1 MSGTHKFY
9 TLPEPS
15 ARKGFS
21 SLKLKEG
28 PVPRPEANEVL
39 IKVHAVSLNFRD
51 LIIAQNGY
59 PLHLKQ
65 EELIPASDGA
75 GEIVSV
81 GNKVTKWK
89 QGDRVAG
96 IFTQAHQKGSTPDKD
111 EIKTAL
117 GGSVDGMLAQYVAL
131 PDTGIVRIP
140 SHLSFE
146 EAATLPCAALT
157 AYNALY
163 GIPTEQL
170 RAGDTIVA
178 QGTGG
183 VSVFALQLASAAGAK
198 TIITSSSDDKLKKAL
213 SLIPQHLQHLVT
225 TVNYKTNPDWDKVA
239 LEVTNGAGVDHV
251 VEVGG
256 PGTLEKSF
264 NSIKRGGVISTIGFV
279 AQGEPPNVAYHALL
293 TGAYFKG
300 ILVGSRE
307 QFEHMNQIIEDHQIK
322 PLVDKVFPFEKA
334 EEAYAYQWSQA
345 HVGKVVI
352 NVSH

>member
-15 ARKGFS
+15 ARNGFS

-28 PVPRPEANEVL
+28 PIPKPEANEVL
-39 IKVHAVSLNFRD
+39 IKVHAVSLNYRD
-51 LIIAQNGY
+51 LIIAKNGY

-65 EELIPASDGA
+65 GELIPASDGA
-75 GEIVSV
+75 GEVVSV
-81 GNKVTKWK
+81 GEKVTQWK

-96 IFTQAHQKGSTPDKD
+96 IFTQAHQHGSTPDK
-111 EIKTAL
+111 EEVKTAL
-117 GGSVDGMLAQYVAL
+117 GGSIDGMLAQYVAL
-131 PDTGIVRIP
+131 SETGIVRIP
-140 SHLSFE
+140 SHLSYE

-163 GIPTEQL
+163 GTPTQQL
-170 RAGDTIVA
+170 RAGDTVVA

-183 VSVFALQLASAAGAK
+183 VSIFALQLAVAAGAK
-198 TIITSSSDDKLKKAL
+198 VVITSSSDDKLQKAI
-213 SLIPQHLQHLVT
+213 SLIPQAQRHLVT

-239 LEVTNGAGVDHV
+239 LDVTNGVGVDHI

-256 PGTLEKSF
+256 PGTLEKAF

-279 AQGEPPNVAYHALL
+279 AQGDAPNVAYLALT
-293 TGAYFKG
+293 TGAHFKG
-300 ILVGSRE
+300 ILVGSRD
-307 QFEHMNQIIEDHQIK
+307 QFEHMNRIFQTHNIK
-322 PLVDKVFPFEKA
+322 PLVDKVFPFENA
-334 EEAYAYQWSQA
+334 QDAYEYQWSQA

-352 NVSH
+352 SVS

>member
-15 ARKGFS
+15 ARKDFS
-21 SLKLKEG
+21 SLSLKEG
-28 PVPRPEANEVL
+28 PVPKPEANEVL
-39 IKVHAVSLNFRD
+39 IKVHAVSLNYRD
-51 LIIAQNGY
+51 LIIAKNTY

-65 EELIPASDGA
+65 GELIPLSDGA

-81 GNKVTKWK
+81 GSKVTKWK
-89 QGDRVAG
+89 QGDRVMG
-96 IFTQAHQKGSTPDKD
+96 IFTQDHQSSSTPTRD
-111 EIKTAL
+111 EVKTAL
-117 GGSVDGMLAQYVAL
+117 GGSLDGMLAQYVAL
-131 PDTGIVRIP
+131 PDTGVVRVP
-140 SHLSFE
+140 SHLSYE

-163 GIPTEQL
+163 GIPTERL
-170 RAGDTIVA
+170 RAGDTVVA
-178 QGTGG
+178 EGTGG
-183 VSVFALQLASAAGAK
+183 VSVFALQLAAAAGAK
-198 TIITSSSDDKLKKAL
+198 VVITSSSDDKLKKAVD
-213 SLIPQHLQHLVT
+213 LIPQNLRHLVT
-225 TVNYKTNPDWDKVA
+225 TVNYKTNPDWDKVV
-239 LEVTNGAGVDHV
+239 LDVTAGKGADHI

-256 PGTLEKSF
+256 PGTLEKAF

-279 AQGEPPNVAYHALL
+279 AQGEAPNVAYHALI

-352 NVSH
+352 SVA

>member
-9 TLPEPS
+9 TLPETS
-15 ARKGFS
+15 ARNGFS
-21 SLKLKEG
+21 ALKLKEG
-28 PVPRPEANEVL
+28 PLPQPDQNEVL

-51 LIIAQNGY
+51 LIIAKNQY
-59 PLHLKQ
+59 PLDLKQ
-65 EELIPASDGA
+65 SELIPVSDGA
-75 GEIVSV
+75 GEVVSV
-81 GNKVTKWK
+81 GSKVTKWK
-89 QGDRVAG
+89 KGDRVAG
-96 IFTQAHQKGSTPDKD
+96 IFTQEHQHGSTPSKD
-111 EIKTAL
+111 EAKTAL
-117 GGSVDGMLAQYVAL
+117 GGSRDGMLAQYVSL

-170 RAGDTIVA
+170 RAGDTVVA

-183 VSVFALQLASAAGAK
+183 VSVFALQLAVAAGAK
-198 TIITSSSDDKLKKAL
+198 VVITSSSDDKLQKAL
-213 SLIPQHLQHLVT
+213 SLVPESQRHLVT

-239 LEVTNGAGVDHV
+239 LDVTQGKGVDHV

-279 AQGEPPNVAYHALL
+279 AQGEAPNVAYHALL

-300 ILVGSRE
+300 VLVGSRE
-307 QFEHMNQIIEDHQIK
+307 QFEHMNQIFEDHKIK
-322 PLVDKVFPFEKA
+322 PLVDKVFPFEQA

-352 NVSH
+352 KVQ

>member
-15 ARKGFS
+15 ARKGFE

-28 PVPRPEANEVL
+28 PVPKPEANEVL

-75 GEIVSV
+75 GEIVAV

-89 QGDRVAG
+89 QGDRVMG
-96 IFTQAHQKGSTPDKD
+96 IFTQAHQQGSTPNKD
-111 EIKTAL
+111 EVKTAL
-117 GGSVDGMLAQYVAL
+117 GGSLDGMLAQYVAL
-131 PDTGIVRIP
+131 PDTGVVRVP
-140 SHLSFE
+140 THLSWE
-146 EAATLPCAALT
+146 EAATLPCAAVT

-170 RAGDTIVA
+170 RAGDTVVA

-183 VSVFALQLASAAGAK
+183 VSVFALQLATAAGAK
-198 TIITSSSDDKLKKAL
+198 VVITSSSDDKLKKAVAL
-213 SLIPQHLQHLVT
+213 VPQNLQHLVT
-225 TVNYKTNPDWDKVA
+225 TVNYKTNPDWDKVV
-239 LEVTNGAGVDHV
+239 LDVTKGEGADHV

-264 NSIKRGGVISTIGFV
+264 ASIKRGGVISTIGFV
-279 AQGEPPNVAYHALL
+279 AQGEAPNVSFHTLL
-293 TGAYFKG
+293 TSAVFRG
-300 ILVGSRE
+300 ILVGSRG
-307 QFEHMNQIIEDHQIK
+307 QFEHMNKIIEDHKIK

-334 EEAYAYQWSQA
+334 EDAYAYQWSQA

-352 NVSH
+352 KVA

>member
-15 ARKGFS
+15 ARNGFS
-21 SLKLKEG
+21 ALKLKEG
-28 PVPRPEANEVL
+28 PIPKPEPNEVL

-51 LIIAQNGY
+51 LIIAQNQY
-59 PLHLKQ
+59 PLDLKQ
-65 EELIPASDGA
+65 GELIPVSDGA
-75 GEIVSV
+75 GEVVSV
-81 GNKVTKWK
+81 GSKVSKWK
-89 QGDRVAG
+89 QGDRVAS
-96 IFTQAHQKGSTPDKD
+96 IFTQAHQQGSTPDK
-111 EIKTAL
+111 EEAKTTL
-117 GGSVDGMLAQYVAL
+117 GGVIDGMLAQYVAL
-131 PDTGIVRIP
+131 PETGVVRIP
-140 SHLSFE
+140 SHLSYE

-163 GIPTEQL
+163 GIPSEQL

-183 VSVFALQLASAAGAK
+183 VSIFALQLGVAAGAK
-198 TIITSSSDDKLKKAL
+198 VVITSSSDDKLKKAV
-213 SLIPQHLQHLVT
+213 SLVPENLRHLVT

-239 LEVTNGAGVDHV
+239 LQVTNGKGVDHV

-256 PGTLEKSF
+256 AGTLEKSF

-293 TGAYFKG
+293 TGAVFKG
-300 ILVGSRE
+300 VLVGSRQ
-307 QFEHMNQIIEDHQIK
+307 QFEHMNQIFEDHKIK
-322 PLVDKVFPFEKA
+322 PLVDKVVPFEKA
-334 EEAYAYQWSQA
+334 EEAYAYQWSQS

-352 NVSH
+352 RVS